1 MVRLDDLHPEEAE
14 GMRRAVQRF
23 RFPDLDST
31 PWLTPPPLA
40 ESTIALVT
48 SAGLHRRGDQPFRFG
63 DGGYRL
69 IPDDVDF
76 AKLVQTQ
83 VSVNFDRTHY
93 QQDVNVVL
101 PRDRLRELAAAGE
114 VGGVSPWHYSV
125 LGSSPD
131 PLNLAAAAD
140 DMARRMRDAGVHSA
154 VLSPV

>member
-14 GMRRAVQRF
+14 GMRRAVERF
-23 RFPDLDST
+23 RFPELGST
-31 PWLTPPPLA
+31 PWVTPPPLA

-48 SAGLHRRGDQPFRFG
+48 SAGLHRRGDRPFRFG

-76 AKLVQTQ
+76 AELVQTQ

-101 PRDRLRELAAAGE
+101 PRDRLHELAAAGE
-114 VGGVSPWHYSV
+114 VGGVSQWHYSV

-131 PLNLAAAAD
+131 PLNLEAAAG
-140 DMARRMRDAGVHSA
+140 DMAQRMRDSGVHCA

>member
-14 GMRRAVQRF
+14 GMRRAVARF
-23 RFPDLDST
+23 RFPELGST
-31 PWLTPPPLA
+31 PWVTPPPLA

-48 SAGLHRRGDQPFRFG
+48 SAGLHRRGDRPFRFG

-76 AKLVQTQ
+76 AELVQTQ

-101 PRDRLRELAAAGE
+101 PRDRLHELAAAGE

-131 PLNLAAAAD
+131 PLNLEAAAG
-140 DMARRMRDAGVHSA
+140 DMAQRMRDSGVHCA